1 MSQYN
6 KRDFQQRIG
15 APTWKLATAAF
26 AASVLPV
33 TLTHAQSTTES
44 PSASTSVLLETV
56 LVSAR
61 KRAADEAVED
71 TPIAISAFGAA
82 QLDAVFADNL
92 DDIGKLAPSVGLK
105 PTSQV
110 GGQNFTI
117 RGMGVSGT
125 TASDEPAVGII
136 QDGVYWG
143 SNYGAMLDTFD
154 VESVEILRGPQGTLF
169 GRNVTGGAVL
179 VRTARPTGE
188 FDAAVQTVV
197 GNYGRLDLSG
207 KIEAPV
213 IEDKLAVKLAVLDR
227 NLDGYYENLANGRD
241 FGENNSTLIRGTVL
255 ATPTENFEA
264 TLILENYQQDGD
276 STAAVGWEVPGN
288 GPYNDGF
295 RQPRDL
301 WDVQLDNP
309 GYSDIEVNFGVL
321 EMNWDV
327 LAGKITSI
335 TGLRNVEVA
344 NTTDYDGS
352 QFSYFN
358 QSIGFEQ
365 DQFSQEL
372 IYASEYDGRVNFTAG
387 LYYFKQ
393 DYTHTEGRD
402 LNRHATLTVTR
413 AHLDQESYA
422 AFGEA
427 DIKLSDRWTLTLGAR
442 YTEET
447 KEAKSVPFSS
457 AVTLCADDTIYGFE
471 DCTFT
476 YGPGDDHT
484 WSDFSP
490 KVVLGFE
497 PTDDHLVY
505 ASATRGFRSGGY
517 SLRGNPIFEPFDS
530 EEVNAFELGYKG
542 ELLDGTVRLNAAGYV
557 NKYKDLQRTVLGVD
571 PLFGVVQST
580 FNVADATIQ
589 GVELDVVA
597 QVTDHLVLTAGYG
610 YTDASYDSTVTGF
623 DKDLDF
629 VRVPEQTF
637 AGSAT
642 YTFDLDQ
649 IGQLSLRGG
658 VSYTDKEY
666 FNDANTVSGPAY
678 TLVDASVDY
687 VSLNH
692 KWKVSLFGKN
702 LTEEE
707 YFYWGST
714 LGALGANRF
723 IGAPLTWGVRVGYD
737 F

>member
-1 MSQYN
+1 MSHY
-6 KRDFQQRIG
+6 KRVG
-15 APTWKLATAAF
+15 AAALQFATLGF

-33 TLTHAQSTTES
+33 SLTHAQGGS
-44 PSASTSVLLETV
+44 PSAQPASAPTSALLETV

-61 KRAADEAVED
+61 KRAINEAAED
-71 TPIAISAFGAA
+71 TPVAISAFGAQ
-82 QLDAVFADNL
+82 QLDAVFAENL

-125 TASDEPAVGII
+125 TASDEPAVGIV

-154 VESVEILRGPQGTLF
+154 VESIEILRGPQGTLF

-179 VRTARPTGE
+179 VRTARPSGD
-188 FDAAVQTVV
+188 FDFAAQTVV

-213 IEDKLAVKLAVLDR
+213 IQDKLAVKLAVLDR
-227 NLDGYYENLANGRD
+227 NLDGYYHNLANGKD
-241 FGENNSTLIRGTVL
+241 FGENNSTLVRGTLL

-264 TLILENYQQDGD
+264 SLILENYQQDGN
-276 STAAVGWEVPGN
+276 STAAVGFEVAGN

-295 RQPRDL
+295 RQPSD
-301 WDVQLDNP
+301 WWSVQLDNP
-309 GYSDIEVNFGVL
+309 GYSEIEVNMGVL
-321 EMNWDV
+321 EMNWQA

-335 TGLRNVEVA
+335 TGYRDVEVD
-344 NTTDYDGS
+344 NTTDFDGS

-358 QSIGFEQ
+358 QSILFEQ

-372 IYASEYDGRVNFTAG
+372 LYSSDYDGRVNFTAG
-387 LYYFKQ
+387 LYYFTQ
-393 DYTHTEGRD
+393 EYTHSEGRD

-413 AHLDQESYA
+413 ANLDQESYA

-427 DIKLSDRWTLTLGAR
+427 DIKLTDRWTLTLGGR

-447 KEAKSVPFSS
+447 KEAKSVPFTP
-457 AVTLCADDTIYGFE
+457 AATLCADRTIYGFD
-471 DCTFT
+471 DCRFP
-476 YGPGDDHT
+476 YGASDQHK

-490 KVVLGFE
+490 KVVLGFK
-497 PTDDHLVY
+497 PTQDHLVY

-517 SLRGNPIFEPFDS
+517 SLRGNPIFEPFDA

-542 ELLDGTVRLNAAGYV
+542 DLLDGMVRLNLAAYV
-557 NKYKDLQRTVLGVD
+557 NKYKDLQRTILGVD
-571 PLFGVVQST
+571 PVFGVVQST

-589 GVELDVVA
+589 GLEFDVVA

-610 YTDASYDSTVTGF
+610 YTDASYDSAIAGF
-623 DKDLDF
+623 NTNLDF
-629 VRVPEQTF
+629 VRVPENT
-637 AGSAT
+637 AAASAT
-642 YTFDLDQ
+642 YSFDLD
-649 IGQLSLRGG
+649 GLGTLSLRSGL
-658 VSYTDKEY
+658 SFTDQEF
-666 FNDANTVSGPAY
+666 FNDANTVSEPSY
-678 TLVDASVDY
+678 TLVDASVDFQ
-687 VSLNH
+687 SLNG

-702 LTEEE
+702 LTKEE
-707 YFYWGST
+707 YSYWGST

-723 IGAPLTWGVRVGYD
+723 IGAPLTYGVRIGYD

>member
-1 MSQYN
+1 MSHKNQ
-6 KRDFQQRIG
+6 RHLQQCFETV
-15 APTWKLATAAF
+15 ALKVA
-26 AASVLPV
+26 AASIAASLVPV
-33 TLTHAQSTTES
+33 TLTHAQGAAES
-44 PSASTSVLLETV
+44 PSASQSVLLETV

-71 TPIAISAFGAA
+71 TPLAISAFGAA
-82 QLDAVFADNL
+82 QLEAVFADNL

-213 IEDKLAVKLAVLDR
+213 IQDKLAVKLAVLDR
-227 NLDGYYENLANGRD
+227 NLDGYNKNLANGRD
-241 FGENNSTLIRGTVL
+241 FGENNSTLIRGTLL
-255 ATPTENFEA
+255 ATPTETFEA
-264 TLILENYQQDGD
+264 SLILESYQQDGD
-276 STAAVGWEVPGN
+276 STAAVGVEVAGN
-288 GPYNDGF
+288 GPYNSGF
-295 RQPRDL
+295 RQPRDF

-321 EMNWDV
+321 EMNWEV
-327 LAGKITSI
+327 LAGKVTSI
-335 TGLRNVEVA
+335 TGLRDVEVA

-358 QSIGFEQ
+358 QSIAFEQ

-372 IYASEYDGRVNFTAG
+372 IYSSEYDGRVNFTAG

-402 LNRHATLTVTR
+402 LNRHATLTITR
-413 AHLDQESYA
+413 AHLDQEAYA

-427 DIKLSDRWTLTLGAR
+427 DIKLADRWTLTLGAR

-447 KEAKSVPFSS
+447 KEAKSVPFTP
-457 AVTLCADDTIYGFE
+457 AATLCADRSIYGFE
-471 DCTFT
+471 DCAFP
-476 YGPGDDHT
+476 YGASDDHT

-490 KVVLGFE
+490 KVVVGFT
-497 PTDDHLVY
+497 PNDDHLLY

-542 ELLDGTVRLNAAGYV
+542 ELFDGTVRLNAAGYV
-557 NKYKDLQRTVLGVD
+557 NKYKDLQRTILGVD
-571 PLFGVVQST
+571 PVFGVVQST

-589 GVELDVVA
+589 GIELDVVA
-597 QVTDHLVLTAGYG
+597 QATDHLVLTAGYG
-610 YTDASYDSTVTGF
+610 YTDASYDSATAGF
-623 DKDLDF
+623 NTNLDF

-642 YTFDLDQ
+642 YTFDLD

-658 VSYTDKEY
+658 VSYTDKEF

-678 TLVDASVDY
+678 TLVDASIDY
-687 VSLNH
+687 VSSG
-692 KWKVSLFGKN
+692 KQWKVSLFGKN

-707 YFYWGST
+707 YSYWGST

-723 IGAPLTWGVRVGYD
+723 IGAPLTYGLRVGYD

>member
-1 MSQYN
+1 MSQY
-6 KRDFQQRIG
+6 KTRIG
-15 APTWKLATAAF
+15 AAALQFATLGF
-26 AASVLPV
+26 AASVVPV
-33 TLTHAQSTTES
+33 SLTHAQSES
-44 PSASTSVLLETV
+44 QNAQSSNAPTSALLETV

-61 KRAADEAVED
+61 KRAANEAAED
-71 TPIAISAFGAA
+71 TPIAISAFGAQ
-82 QLDAVFADNL
+82 QLDAVFAENL
-92 DDIGKLAPSVGLK
+92 DDIGKLVPSVGLK

-125 TASDEPAVGII
+125 TASDEPAVGIV

-154 VESVEILRGPQGTLF
+154 VESIEILRGPQGTLF

-179 VRTARPTGE
+179 VRTARPSGE
-188 FDAAVQTVV
+188 FDFAAQTVV

-213 IEDKLAVKLAVLDR
+213 IQDKLAVKLAVLDR
-227 NLDGYYENLANGRD
+227 NLDGYYDNLANGKD
-241 FGENNSTLIRGTVL
+241 FGENDSTLVRGTLL

-264 TLILENYQQDGD
+264 SLILENYRQDGD
-276 STAAVGWEVPGN
+276 STAAVGFEVAGN

-295 RQPRDL
+295 RQPRD
-301 WDVQLDNP
+301 WWSVQLDNP
-309 GYSDIEVNFGVL
+309 GYSEIEVNMGVL
-321 EMNWDV
+321 EMNWQA

-335 TGLRNVEVA
+335 TGYRDVEVD
-344 NTTDYDGS
+344 NTTDFDGS

-358 QSIGFEQ
+358 QSILFEQ

-372 IYASEYDGRVNFTAG
+372 LYSSDYDGRVNFTAG
-387 LYYFKQ
+387 LYYFTQ
-393 DYTHTEGRD
+393 EYTHSEGRD

-413 AHLDQESYA
+413 ANLDQESYA

-427 DIKLSDRWTLTLGAR
+427 DIKLTDRWTLTLGGR

-447 KEAKSVPFSS
+447 KEAKSVPFTP
-457 AVTLCADDTIYGFE
+457 AATLCADRTIYGFD
-471 DCTFT
+471 DCTFP
-476 YGPGDDHT
+476 YGASDDHT

-490 KVVLGFE
+490 KVVLGFK
-497 PTDDHLVY
+497 PTQDHLVY

-517 SLRGNPIFEPFDS
+517 SLRGNPIFEPFDA

-542 ELLDGTVRLNAAGYV
+542 ALMDGMVRLNLAAYV
-557 NKYKDLQRTVLGVD
+557 NKYKDLQRTILGVD
-571 PLFGVVQST
+571 PVFGVVQST

-589 GVELDVVA
+589 GLEFDVVA

-610 YTDASYDSTVTGF
+610 YTDASYDSAIAGF
-623 DKDLDF
+623 NTNLDF
-629 VRVPEQTF
+629 VRVPENT
-637 AGSAT
+637 AAASAT
-642 YTFDLDQ
+642 YSFDLDQ
-649 IGQLSLRGG
+649 LGTLSLRSGL
-658 VSYTDKEY
+658 SFTDEEF
-666 FNDANTVSGPAY
+666 FNDANTVVEPSY
-678 TLVDASVDY
+678 TLVDASVDFE
-687 VSLNH
+687 SLNGQ
-692 KWKVSLFGKN
+692 WKVSVFGKN
-702 LTEEE
+702 LTKEE
-707 YFYWGST
+707 YSYWGST

-723 IGAPLTWGVRVGYD
+723 IGAPLTYGVRIGYD